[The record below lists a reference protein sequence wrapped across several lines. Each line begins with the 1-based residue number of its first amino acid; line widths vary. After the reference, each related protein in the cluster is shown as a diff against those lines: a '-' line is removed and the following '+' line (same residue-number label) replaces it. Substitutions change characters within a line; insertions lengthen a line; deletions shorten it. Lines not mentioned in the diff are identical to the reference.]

1 MSNIKIVT
9 YNFRNDWYGSTDGI
23 NGGIYR
29 FGTVLEKIDNEK
41 PDVICFQE
49 IREPSKNALVKALT
63 DYIIVGQL
71 RNKDYT
77 GEGIY
82 TAIRKDTMDLLG
94 LDIFWIG
101 PEPYVPESRFE
112 SQSVCPRICVM
123 TMIRHK
129 ISGERMRVYNVHLDH
144 IGEIARVEGI
154 KCVLNMAVADRKKM
168 DLPVVVLGD
177 FNARPESETVEYCNN
192 FKEISLFEATKDIK
206 STFHA
211 FGKKTEDCKID
222 YIFVSDELKGKVK
235 SVCAWK
241 DVENGIYLSDHYPIV
256 TELEV

>member
-1 MSNIKIVT
+1 MVLLKIVT
-9 YNFRNDWYGSTDGI
+9 YNFRNDWYGEVDEI

-29 FGTVLEKIDNEK
+29 LGIMLEKVDKEK

-49 IREPSKNALVKALT
+49 MTQPIIDALERNMPEYL
-63 DYIIVGQL
+63 IVGQL

-82 TAIRKDTMDLLG
+82 TALRKETISLLG

-112 SQSVCPRICVM
+112 SQSKCPRICVM

-154 KCVLNMAVADRKKM
+154 KCVINMALSDKKKM
-168 DLPVVVLGD
+168 DLPVVLLGD
-177 FNARPESETVEYCNN
+177 FNAGPNSETIKYCNN
-192 FKEISLFEATKDIK
+192 LKEIVLTDTTKDIK
-206 STFHA
+206 TTFHA
-211 FGKKTEDCKID
+211 FGQREEDCKID
-222 YIFVSDELKGKVK
+222 YIFVSEELKDKVK
-235 SVCAWK
+235 SVYTWE
-241 DVENGIYLSDHYPIV
+241 DVKNGIYLSDHYPVV
-256 TELEV
+256 TEL